1 MKDTEKAKKTG
12 EIKSHFEDLSKRYD
26 RVILKNIPL
35 YDEFLDT
42 MVDLI
47 SFEKDSVLNIMDLG
61 CGTGNLTKR
70 IKKDYPNAR
79 IFCIDISPKMLEVAK
94 LKLKDCRD
102 IKYSVKDFY
111 DIKFENKYD
120 VVLSSFS
127 LHHLITDDD
136 KKSFYQKIY
145 NSLNKNGIFFN
156 LDVILGSNDTLQNC
170 YMEAWEKYLRK
181 EYSESEVKEIIIQYY
196 KEDSPAKLRDQIK
209 WLEAIGFRNVDV
221 IMKYYNFAI
230 YGGIK

>member
-26 RVILKNIPL
+26 RVILKNIPF
-35 YDEFLDT
+35 YNEFLDT
-42 MVDLI
+42 MVALI
-47 SFEKDSVLNIMDLG
+47 LFEKDKELNIMDLG
-61 CGTGNLTKR
+61 CGTGNLTKK
-70 IKKDYPNAR
+70 IKNVYPYAK
-79 IFCIDISPKMLEVAK
+79 ITCIDISPKMLEVGK

-102 IKYSVKDFY
+102 IKYSVKNFY
-111 DIKFENKYD
+111 DIKFENKYN
-120 VVLSSFS
+120 VVLSAFS
-127 LHHLITDDD
+127 LHHLITDED

-170 YMEAWEKYLRK
+170 YIEAWKKYLRK
-181 EYSESEVKEIIIQYY
+181 GYSESEVKEIIIQYY

-209 WLEAIGFRNVDV
+209 WLETIGFRNVDV